1 MQVDN
6 SCIHLSIYDQ
16 FNEIP
21 KKCIT
26 STMKGAVNLYNQS
39 FKVER
44 ENRNTDHQVTST
56 NRLLLWHYV
65 LRNVLGIC
73 TDWHDTHKTKKIIL
87 LFSGIVFNEFAILS
101 QSLNTF
107 TTKV

>member
-6 SCIHLSIYDQ
+6 SCIHLSIYDH

-26 STMKGAVNLYNQS
+26 STMKGAFNLYNQS

-65 LRNVLGIC
+65 LRNVIGIC
-73 TDWHDTHKTKKIIL
+73 TDWHDTQGKNVYRLVCSFRVLISINL
-87 LFSGIVFNEFAILS
+87 LFFLRA
-101 QSLNTF
+101 
-107 TTKV
+107 